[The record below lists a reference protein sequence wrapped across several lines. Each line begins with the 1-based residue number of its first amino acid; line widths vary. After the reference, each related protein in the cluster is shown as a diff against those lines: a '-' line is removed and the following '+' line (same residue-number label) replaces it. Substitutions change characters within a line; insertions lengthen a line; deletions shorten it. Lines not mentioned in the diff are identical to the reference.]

1 MDQSLGWL
9 NCEDDGA
16 ASLATQESPQPACA
30 SRSSSS
36 VKSTPA
42 GQLPPPLTTK
52 MMEAVL
58 RELPEGTRNAV
69 SSCYGCLAA
78 KRFASDEF
86 LRLLASVASQSPTLT
101 RIFEHAPSA
110 QVAAG
115 RPAASPRV
123 KSEGGAHASVVPAIG
138 VDASAPP
145 RFLPNV
151 ARSFDPAEAMPP
163 PGLPPPSAA
172 SAAAAAFLAGKPR
185 CCDAK
190 TGEVATTWG
199 LAERRRKEVRR
210 RQLQRFEGSDPCRLG
225 LFLLDTT
232 QRLAKQLPAGS
243 KAQLLHAVRQFHSGV
258 TTPEHFAERIQ
269 QLVDAHGIMLA
280 LDESTQRSPPK
291 KGGKAAAAG
300 VGTKRQNAAGGS
312 AAPAK
317 RAKNAPA
324 GKKKAATAAP
334 PVRPD
339 PAAGVGVTGLG
350 KRSPHEESTTCSAG
364 SASDYGSSYGSPGIF
379 VLICYFLLFVALSAP
394 VTTALRT
401 VPQEQCLNKVRSAVP
416 VYIISV

>member
-16 ASLATQESPQPACA
+16 ASLAQESPQPASA
-30 SRSSSS
+30 SRSSGS

-42 GQLPPPLTTK
+42 GQLPPPLTTQ

-86 LRLLASVASQSPTLT
+86 LKLLASVASQSPTLT
-101 RIFEHAPSA
+101 RIFEHAPPA
-110 QVAAG
+110 QAAAG

-123 KSEGGAHASVVPAIG
+123 KSQGGAPAPVVSAIG
-138 VDASAPP
+138 VHASG
-145 RFLPNV
+145 
-151 ARSFDPAEAMPP
+151 SFDSAEAMPP
-163 PGLPPPSAA
+163 PGPPPPSAA
-172 SAAAAAFLAGKPR
+172 SAAAAASLAGKPR

-199 LAERRRKEVRR
+199 LAERRRTEVRR
-210 RQLQRFEGSDPCRLG
+210 RQLQRFEGSDPCRLS

-280 LDESTQRSPPK
+280 LDQSTQRNPPK
-291 KGGKAAAAG
+291 KVGKSAAAG
-300 VGTKRQNAAGGS
+300 AGAKRQNAAGGS
-312 AAPAK
+312 GAPAK
-317 RAKNAPA
+317 KAKTATA
-324 GKKKAATAAP
+324 GKKKATAASP
-334 PVRPD
+334 LRPD
-339 PAAGVGVTGLG
+339 PAAGAGAPGLG
-350 KRSPHEESTTCSAG
+350 KRSPHDESTTCSAG

-379 VLICYFLLFVALSAP
+379 FS
-394 VTTALRT
+394 
-401 VPQEQCLNKVRSAVP
+401 NS
-416 VYIISV
+416 